1 MPAGPNYIF
10 DNISAPYSPISHMD
24 GILFSTREDKAF
36 MRELNEQKKEDDDQF
51 IHIASPKSN
60 INMSMFSDS

>member
-1 MPAGPNYIF
+1 
-10 DNISAPYSPISHMD
+10 MD

-51 IHIASPKSN
+51 IHIASSKSN